1 MGYRVSGLAHVPTN
15 PDDWHLY
22 VAGTFTDD
30 EDAWLNNNFNQLAK
44 DIGAKGIIVAGH
56 DADAFT
62 DTVIKFFEKYRTKP
76 TESEPLENQLYQ
88 MAFAV
93 VSKGDLL
100 STRRPAYFVPLSL
113 GEAPIADASRF
124 MSAMISK
131 IVNSIAADDV
141 PALMKK
147 LGATE
152 YKLKDGSNAFLATLR
167 HLNEVLLLE
176 PNVIGIGVNLN
187 RAIEKLLGNPVRE
200 VPG

>member
-22 VAGTFTDD
+22 VAGTFNSD
-30 EDAWLNNNFNQLAK
+30 EDAWLNNNFNKLAR
-44 DIGAKGIIVAGH
+44 DIGPSGVIVAGH
-56 DADAFT
+56 DADVFT
-62 DTVIKFFEKYRTKP
+62 GALIRFFEKYRMKP
-76 TESEPLENQLYQ
+76 NQSEPLEDELHK

-100 STRRPAYFVPLSL
+100 STRQPAYFVPLSL
-113 GEAPIADASRF
+113 GVAPVAEATEF
-124 MSAMISK
+124 MSAIIGK
-131 IVNSIAADDV
+131 IVDAIASGQV
-141 PALMKK
+141 PVLMRK

-167 HLNEVLLLE
+167 NLNEVLLLE
-176 PNVIGIGVNLN
+176 PNIIGIGINLN
-187 RAIEKLLGNPVRE
+187 KAIEKLLGNPVRE